1 MRLRVLLAA
10 TGIAMLSGSGVPQA
24 GAQSVGE
31 DSVVGSAEGC
41 EVPFPCDFRSFDVTV
56 DVRSGPDGENA
67 TGSLNLGHG
76 SGFGTYSVDAQASC
90 LAVSGNVAVVGFAGT
105 YRQLTPA
112 FEVPVVGFLRVSD
125 GGDGVGQDSFEWSL
139 EPSVAPGPTVC
150 PASPPGGLPSLDG
163 SGLNDQGDLVVHDA
177 PALPTSKDQCK
188 NGGWKTFG
196 VFKNQGDCV
205 SLVATGG
212 RNLPSGP

>member
-1 MRLRVLLAA
+1 
-10 TGIAMLSGSGVPQA
+10 MLSGSGVPQA

-41 EVPFPCDFRSFDVTV
+41 EEPFPCDFRSFDVTV

-112 FEVPVVGFLRVSD
+112 FEVPVVGFLWVSD
-125 GGDGVGQDSFEWSL
+125 GATGSVRTRSSGRSSRASRPAPRPARHPRQAAFR
-139 EPSVAPGPTVC
+139 PST
-150 PASPPGGLPSLDG
+150 
-163 SGLNDQGDLVVHDA
+163 A
-177 PALPTSKDQCK
+177 PA
-188 NGGWKTFG
+188 
-196 VFKNQGDCV
+196 
-205 SLVATGG
+205 
-212 RNLPSGP
+212 